1 VSLGVLDLRAE
12 ALLLCF
18 AALAAIFLI
27 VGCTGGSSQVN
38 QAHAPQNGV
47 NVKLALLPE
56 HDSGVSGTASF
67 EDISGRIVI
76 KLDLRGLP
84 KPNTFYLAHIHP
96 GICDEGEGHE
106 HAGSHV
112 EEEYGHDHGGPG
124 HEHGA
129 SGHEHGTEIEY
140 PLSQM
145 KSDSEGQGSRGL
157 DPGQRIHQSFG
168 CCPYSLECV
177 EGKFSEVH
185 MQNRA

>member
-12 ALLLCF
+12 ALLQCF

-106 HAGSHV
+106 HGGSHV

-129 SGHEHGTEIEY
+129 SGHEHGAEIEY